1 MLKCPIYNS
10 TNACDVHSDCLF
22 LRNGG
27 CSLVLSAT
35 IAEENQKK
43 LKTLESQLVNL
54 DYKLNSIIS
63 ILNSK

>member
-1 MLKCPIYNS
+1 MLRCPIYNS

-35 IAEENQKK
+35 IAEENREK
-43 LKTLESQLVNL
+43 LRTLETRLFDL
-54 DYKLNSIIS
+54 DYKLNSIIN